1 MTGNEGIAIDRRKAW
16 VVVTLLFFYSVINFF
31 DKLVLGLAAVPI
43 MKELQLDPA
52 QYGLVASSF
61 YWLYAVSGVIVGLFV
76 INRVRSKWLLVA
88 LVAIWSIA
96 QAPIAFTSS
105 LMVLVACRIL
115 LGIGE
120 GPGTPSAYEAAHSW
134 FESKQR
140 NLPTAIIIQGTSVG
154 FLLGAP
160 ILTYV
165 IVDYGWRHAFL
176 LCSVLG
182 VIWIVAWLMFGADG
196 PISVHAQ
203 SDAGAAPARVPW
215 SSLWFDRT
223 MIGSYI
229 VGFGSYW
236 MVGLSIAWLAPFLQ
250 TGLGY
255 DARAVGWV
263 VSAMH
268 AVQPVIVI
276 GLSILSE
283 RALRRGATSRTARA
297 NVNAGCLILAG
308 CCFATAMSIEGSG
321 FLKVALLALGFQL
334 PMITFVLGPAM
345 VSEVAPTAQRGTAL
359 LVTYSVITVAGFISP
374 AVVGFV
380 LKAAGPQAV
389 GPGYTQAFLVSAAVL
404 VVSGLAGFVFLHPD
418 ASRRRL
424 EAVAQGEEAS
434 LALAPRSATA
444 F

>member
-16 VVVTLLFFYSVINFF
+16 VVVSLLFFYSVINFF

-76 INRVRSKWLLVA
+76 VNRVRSKWLLVM

-160 ILTYV
+160 ILTHV
-165 IVDYGWRHAFL
+165 IISYGWRYAFL

-182 VIWIVAWLMFGADG
+182 VIWIVAWLIFGANG
-196 PISVHAQ
+196 PISVHAPGA
-203 SDAGAAPARVPW
+203 AGAARARVPW

-223 MIGSYI
+223 MIGNYI

-236 MVGLSIAWLAPFLQ
+236 MIGLSIAWMAPFLQ
-250 TGLGY
+250 MGLGY
-255 DARAVGWV
+255 DARDVGWM
-263 VSAMH
+263 VSAMT
-268 AVQPVIVI
+268 AVQPVIII
-276 GLSILSE
+276 GLSFLSE
-283 RALRRGATSRTARA
+283 RALHKGTASRFARA
-297 NVNAGCLILAG
+297 MVNAGCLVLAG
-308 CCFATAMSIEGSG
+308 CCFAAAVSIEGAG
-321 FLKVALLALGFQL
+321 FIKIALLALGFQL
-334 PMITFVLGPAM
+334 PTITFVLGPAM

-374 AVVGFV
+374 AVVGYV

-389 GPGYTQAFLVSAAVL
+389 ALGYTQAFMVSAAVL
-404 VVSGLAGFVFLHPD
+404 VVTGLLGFLFLHPD

-424 EAVAQGEEAS
+424 EAAAKGEEAS
-434 LALAPRSATA
+434 LMLTA
-444 F
+444 RAA

>member
-134 FESKQR
+134 FESRQR
-140 NLPTAIIIQGTSVG
+140 NVPTAIIIQGTAVG
-154 FLLGAP
+154 YLLGAP
-160 ILTYV
+160 ILTHV
-165 IVDYGWRHAFL
+165 IISYGWRYAFL

-196 PISVHAQ
+196 PISLHAQ
-203 SDAGAAPARVPW
+203 NATGAAQARVPW
-215 SSLWFDRT
+215 MSLWFDRT

-236 MVGLSIAWLAPFLQ
+236 MIGLSIAWWRRFRWASV
-250 TGLGY
+250 TRGCRLGCVRD
-255 DARAVGWV
+255 DAAARHNHRSLVPVRAFTKASVARQRAVNPD
-263 VSAMH
+263 A
-268 AVQPVIVI
+268 P
-276 GLSILSE
+276 
-283 RALRRGATSRTARA
+283 
-297 NVNAGCLILAG
+297 ILAG
-308 CCFATAMSIEGSG
+308 CAAARCRSKARASSRS
-321 FLKVALLALGFQL
+321 LLALGL
-334 PMITFVLGPAM
+334 IADDHVRA
-345 VSEVAPTAQRGTAL
+345 
-359 LVTYSVITVAGFISP
+359 
-374 AVVGFV
+374 
-380 LKAAGPQAV
+380 
-389 GPGYTQAFLVSAAVL
+389 
-404 VVSGLAGFVFLHPD
+404 
-418 ASRRRL
+418 RRRW
-424 EAVAQGEEAS
+424 
-434 LALAPRSATA
+434 
-444 F
+444 

>member
-1 MTGNEGIAIDRRKAW
+1 MTGNEAIAIDRRKAW

-61 YWLYAVSGVIVGLFV
+61 YWLYAVSGVIVGLLV

-134 FESKQR
+134 FESRRR

-154 FLLGAP
+154 YLLGAP
-160 ILTYV
+160 ILTHV
-165 IVDYGWRHAFL
+165 IISYGWRYAFL
-176 LCSVLG
+176 LCSALG

-196 PISVHAQ
+196 PISPHAQ
-203 SDAGAAPARVPW
+203 SATGATQARVPW
-215 SSLWFDRT
+215 VSLWFDRT

-236 MVGLSIAWLAPFLQ
+236 MVGLSIAWMAPFLQ
-250 TGLGY
+250 MGLGY
-255 DARAVGWV
+255 DARSVGWV
-263 VSAMH
+263 VSAMT
-268 AVQPVIVI
+268 AVQPVIII
-276 GLSILSE
+276 GLSFLSE
-283 RALRRGATSRTARA
+283 RALHKGTSSRAARA
-297 NVNAGCLILAG
+297 MVNAGCLILAG
-308 CCFATAMSIEGSG
+308 CCFALAMSIEGAG
-321 FLKVALLALGFQL
+321 FLKIALLALGFHL
-334 PMITFVLGPAM
+334 PTITFVLGPAM

-374 AVVGFV
+374 AVVGYV

-389 GPGYTQAFLVSAAVL
+389 SLGYTQAFLVSAAVL
-404 VVSGLAGFVFLHPD
+404 VVTGLAGFLFLHPD

-424 EAVAQGEEAS
+424 EAAAQGDDAS
-434 LALAPRSATA
+434 LVLAARAA
-444 F
+444 

>member
-105 LMVLVACRIL
+105 LIVLVACRIL

-134 FESKQR
+134 FESRQR
-140 NLPTAIIIQGTSVG
+140 NVPTAIIIQGTAVG
-154 FLLGAP
+154 YLLGAP
-160 ILTYV
+160 ILTHV
-165 IVDYGWRHAFL
+165 IISYGWRYAFL

-196 PISVHAQ
+196 PISLHAQ
-203 SDAGAAPARVPW
+203 NATGAAQARVPW
-215 SSLWFDRT
+215 MSLWFDRT

-236 MVGLSIAWLAPFLQ
+236 MIGLSIAWMAPFLQ
-250 TGLGY
+250 MGLGY
-255 DARAVGWV
+255 SARDVGWV
-263 VSAMH
+263 VSAMT
-268 AVQPVIVI
+268 AVQPVIII
-276 GLSILSE
+276 GLSFLSE
-283 RALRRGATSRTARA
+283 RALHKGVASRFARA
-297 NVNAGCLILAG
+297 TVNAGCLVLAG
-308 CCFATAMSIEGSG
+308 CCFALAMSIEGAG
-321 FLKVALLALGFQL
+321 FLKIALLALGFHL
-334 PMITFVLGPAM
+334 PTITFVLGPAM
-345 VSEVAPTAQRGTAL
+345 VSEIAPTAQRGTAL

-374 AVVGFV
+374 AVVGYV

-389 GPGYTQAFLVSAAVL
+389 TLGYTQAFLVSAAVL
-404 VVSGLAGFVFLHPD
+404 VVTGLAGFLFLHPD

-424 EAVAQGEEAS
+424 EAAAEGQDAS
-434 LALAPRSATA
+434 LVLVARAA
-444 F
+444 

>member
-140 NLPTAIIIQGTSVG
+140 NLPTAVIIQGTSVG
-154 FLLGAP
+154 FLVGAP
-160 ILTYV
+160 ILTHV
-165 IVDYGWRHAFL
+165 IVSYGWRYAFL

-182 VIWIVAWLMFGADG
+182 VIWIVAWLIFGADG
-196 PISVHAQ
+196 PISLHTPGAA
-203 SDAGAAPARVPW
+203 DAAPARVPW

-229 VGFGSYW
+229 MGFGSYW

-250 TGLGY
+250 MGLGY
-255 DARAVGWV
+255 NARDVGWM
-263 VSAMH
+263 VSAMT

-276 GLSILSE
+276 GLSFLSE
-283 RALRRGATSRTARA
+283 RALHKGAASRSARA
-297 NVNAGCLILAG
+297 MVNAGCITLAG
-308 CCFATAMSIEGSG
+308 CCLAAAMSIEGAG
-321 FLKVALLALGFQL
+321 FIKITLLALGFHL

-345 VSEVAPTAQRGTAL
+345 VSEVTPTAQRGTAL

-374 AVVGFV
+374 AVVGYM

-389 GPGYTQAFLVSAAVL
+389 ALGYTQAFLVSAAVL
-404 VVSGLAGFVFLHPD
+404 VVTGLAGFLFLHPD

-424 EAVAQGEEAS
+424 EAAAEGQDAPPV
-434 LALAPRSATA
+434 LAARAA
-444 F
+444 